1 MEKNKRRAMLSWLF
15 VAALFVL
22 CAVLGVLQYR
32 WIGEVSEAERE
43 RLRGSLRASLVRLGD
58 DFNSEVTAAA
68 RSLLPDL
75 APGGA
80 IEEAFLA
87 HYRQWRQAAGRAR
100 WFERV
105 ALAVERDGA
114 LVLLTVDHERGVL
127 KESEWPETWHRTRE
141 RMESRFAP
149 PGSRPRPPRPFSFD
163 TGPVLEL
170 PLIAMPPPG
179 APPAPFDRRNAGWVI
194 AELDLEHARD
204 AVLPRLVRRHLG
216 PDYQV
221 EVLTRGSSPAAVYQ
235 SDPAGPPLARAAD
248 ASVALFELQYDRL
261 FRRRT
266 SRSSGIGRGPGP
278 EMGRWR
284 MFARHRAGSLEA
296 VVAAARRRNLAVIAG
311 VLLLMAASS
320 GALFRST
327 RRAQK
332 LAEMQMD
339 FVAGVSHELRTPL
352 TVIHTAA
359 YNLRGRVS
367 GNPAQVERYGALIQ
381 RESARLKELVE
392 QVLQFA
398 SAKAGRVIRDPEPLS
413 IESVVED
420 SLESSKAIIQSAGC
434 VVEKRIEPALPPV
447 MGDSVSL
454 RQALD
459 NLIGNAAKYGTEG
472 CNWIGVFAAMAK
484 DEPAAVEIRVADRG
498 AGIPEDEQER
508 IFDPFF
514 RGRRALEDQVHG
526 TGLGLYMVKSIIEAH
541 GGSIR
546 VRSAP
551 MKGAEFIVRIPV
563 IPEEQLSA

>member
-1 MEKNKRRAMLSWLF
+1 MEKNRRRAMLSWLF

-32 WIGEVSEAERE
+32 WIGEVSIAGRE
-43 RLRGSLRASLVRLGD
+43 RLRGSLRASLARLGD
-58 DFNSEVTAAA
+58 DFDSEITAAA
-68 RSLLPDL
+68 RSLLPDVP
-75 APGGA
+75 PGA
-80 IEEAFLA
+80 ALDAVFLA
-87 HYRQWRQAAGRAR
+87 HYRQWRQSTGRAR
-100 WFERV
+100 WFDRI
-105 ALAVERDGA
+105 ALAMERGGEP
-114 LVLLTVDHERGVL
+114 VLLTVDAERGVL
-127 KESEWPETWHRTRE
+127 KESEWPEGWQRTRE
-141 RMESRFAP
+141 RMEARLAP
-149 PGSRPRPPRPFSFD
+149 PGSRPRPSRPFSFE

-170 PLIAMPPPG
+170 PLIAPPEPG
-179 APPAPFDRRNAGWVI
+179 APPAPFGRSAGWVI
-194 AELDLEHARD
+194 AELNLDHVRES
-204 AVLPRLVRRHLG
+204 VLPRLLQRHLG

-221 EVLTRGSSPAAVYQ
+221 EVVTRGPSPAVIYQ
-235 SDPAGPPLARAAD
+235 SDPAGPRLARVGD
-248 ASVALFELQYDRL
+248 GSVALFELQYDRL

-266 SRSSGIGRGPGP
+266 PRASSSARSPGL

-284 MFARHRAGSLEA
+284 MYVRHRAGSLEA

-311 VLLLMAASS
+311 VLLLMVASA

-359 YNLRGRVS
+359 YNLRGRVA

-398 SAKAGRVIRDPEPLS
+398 SVKAGRVIRTLEPLT
-413 IESVVED
+413 IESVIED
-420 SLESSKAIIQSAGC
+420 SLESSKAVIQSAGC
-434 VVEKRIEPALPPV
+434 LVEKRVEPALPAV
-447 MGDSVSL
+447 MGDPVSL

-484 DEPAAVEIRVADRG
+484 EEPAAVEIRVADRG
-498 AGIPEDEQER
+498 AGIPEDEQDR

-514 RGRRALEDQVHG
+514 RGRRALDDQVHG
-526 TGLGLYMVKSIIEAH
+526 TGLGLYMVKSIVKAH
-541 GGSIR
+541 GGSVR

-563 IPEEQLSA
+563 IPEEQAPA